1 MSFGYGMSPYG
12 AGYNPAVGGA
22 EAALA
27 ALGGLG
33 AGAGQ
38 MYYPSM
44 PGLGM
49 APFAAQF
56 APGFIPPYIPPVAAP
71 FNAPINPF
79 LSPFNL
85 GTPPFLGAPLLG
97 VGGFGGLQPSGRSM
111 SAQFMSTGL
120 PNDTDIEEM
129 IYDAIDVDPLIP
141 ADTQIDVTCE
151 AGTCTLTGD
160 VPNKMVKHAAG
171 QDAWWTTGV
180 IDVRN
185 ELNVTGEGPAEV
197 KKPKAHLA
205 QRHAAQAAQPG
216 GQQPQ
221 PHEHTAQYH
230 AQQAQYHAQLAQQ
243 YAQQGGQQG
252 R

>member
-12 AGYNPAVGGA
+12 AGYYNP
-22 EAALA
+22 
-27 ALGGLG
+27 ALGGL
-33 AGAGQ
+33 GAGQ

-44 PGLGM
+44 PGLSM
-49 APFAAQF
+49 APFAAPY
-56 APGFIPPYIPPVAAP
+56 APGFVSPYIPPVAAP
-71 FNAPINPF
+71 FGAPINQF
-79 LSPFNL
+79 LSPFPL
-85 GTPPFLGAPLLG
+85 ETMETMPFFGAPPLG

-151 AGTCTLTGD
+151 AGSCTLTGD

-180 IDVRN
+180 VDVRN

-197 KKPKAHLA
+197 KKPKARLG
-205 QRHAAQAAQPG
+205 QKHAAQASQLPSG
-216 GQQPQ
+216 RQQPQ
-221 PHEHTAQYH
+221 QHEHTAEYH
-230 AQQAQYHAQLAQQ
+230 AQQAQYHAQQAQQ
-243 YAQQGGQQG
+243 YAQHGGQQG
-252 R
+252 Q